1 LSDCT
6 SYQVWFLEN
15 LNNSSLQQKNL
26 KDFAER
32 KKTVFVWPGKND
44 FNLSQLSNIKPNLV
58 SPKVVTALSNINGS
72 KFLMSN
78 KSKSVR
84 QETIIFLNLVV
95 MASCLPAC
103 YTFLLEYAH
112 PLILYNYRNI
122 IFKTWLTIF
131 FDFFLTILIKIL

>member
-1 LSDCT
+1 
-6 SYQVWFLEN
+6 
-15 LNNSSLQQKNL
+15 L

-84 QETIIFLNLVV
+84 QETIIVLNLVV
-95 MASCLPAC
+95 MASCLPATLFC
-103 YTFLLEYAH
+103 LNM
-112 PLILYNYRNI
+112 LIRLSYI
-122 IFKTWLTIF
+122 ITETLFSKR
-131 FDFFLTILIKIL
+131 D